1 VKTFLKQLREK
12 VAELEARDD
21 IVLLNWDVGEPATK
35 DAIASVEKHLGSPL
49 PASIRDI
56 YLQADGLS
64 LRWIH
69 RDNPV
74 FDAKKHRRGKGRLVP
89 GFVRKAPIPEGL
101 DVTRNSGADDGC
113 ICILPVR
120 EAFVDADWE
129 GMLYFDDETDDEKMK
144 FGRKSYGHLAFHRAL
159 RIFDFFSYYEMAA
172 ILMLEKSLPVIVGTD
187 HGADWSAPATDFES
201 YWEFVLSQYGSVHA
215 RSEAFIKSRYGQAEL
230 RPDAR
235 AASLDEALTVCR
247 RGWQE

>member
-1 VKTFLKQLREK
+1 MSTFWAAAAHLPDGLAADVTFEITDGRFTA
-12 VAELEARDD
+12 VRPDTAPGDAR
-21 IVLLNWDVGEPATK
+21 
-35 DAIASVEKHLGSPL
+35 PL
-49 PASIRDI
+49 PGVV
-56 YLQADGLS
+56 L
-64 LRWIH
+64 
-69 RDNPV
+69 
-74 FDAKKHRRGKGRLVP
+74 P
-89 GFVRKAPIPEGL
+89 GFA
-101 DVTRNSGADDGC
+101 NAHS
-113 ICILPVR
+113 
-120 EAFVDADWE
+120 
-129 GMLYFDDETDDEKMK
+129 
-144 FGRKSYGHLAFHRAL
+144 HAFHRAL